1 MNLRPA
7 TPHDA
12 AAVTELE
19 RVCFEAD
26 AWSFPMVVSE
36 LTGRERMA
44 VVAVE
49 VGAVVGYA
57 ITMAS
62 GDVVDL
68 LRIAVH
74 PGCRRRGTARALLRA
89 VLDAAETTEAQRM
102 LLEVRVANAAARSF
116 YESAGFTEIARRP
129 RYYRDGSDALVL
141 ALPLRGARVD
151 ARD

>member
-7 TPHDA
+7 RPEDA
-12 AAVTELE
+12 AALSELE
-19 RVCFEAD
+19 RLCFGAD

-36 LTGRERMA
+36 LTGRQRAA

-57 ITMAS
+57 VTMAA

-74 PGCRRRGTARALLRA
+74 PTQRRRGTARALLRA
-89 VLDAAETTEAQRM
+89 VLEQAATTEAQRM
-102 LLEVRVANAAARSF
+102 LLEVRVGNAAARAF
-116 YESAGFTEIARRP
+116 YASAGFTEIARRP
-129 RYYRDGSDALVL
+129 RYYRDGTDALVL
-141 ALPLRGARVD
+141 ALPLQGRPVD
-151 ARD
+151 TRE